1 MRLLLLL
8 LFLPMLFASCKKT
21 EAEVGDKVEI
31 YQLKTYQLL
40 TGKCQVDATT
50 AVLQD
55 TAFVN
60 DAAILAY
67 SPNDHLFSLTPAA
80 MRRVNALANFAA
92 FAVTVDKKVVY
103 YGFFIFSYSSSS
115 CAQSI
120 VMSLDFENAGNVS
133 LQLGYPGLA
142 QGIPVDDQRNNAKL
156 VATLRRQ
163 GKIK

>member
-8 LFLPMLFASCKKT
+8 LTLPLLSASCKKT
-21 EAEVGDKVEI
+21 EANVGDKVEI
-31 YQLKTYQLL
+31 YQLKTYRLL
-40 TGKCQVDATT
+40 TSKCQVDATT

-60 DAAILAY
+60 DGAILAY
-67 SPNDHLFSLTPAA
+67 SPNNHLFSLTPAA
-80 MRRVNALANFAA
+80 MQRVNALANFAA
-92 FAVTVDKKVVY
+92 FAVTVDKQVVY
-103 YGFFIFSYSSSS
+103 YGFFISSYSSSS

-120 VMSLDFENAGNVS
+120 VMGLDFENAGNVS
-133 LQLGYPGLA
+133 MQLGYPGLM